1 MKKYILIILF
11 AASTIYSQVIISP
24 YIVYMDKKD
33 RFGTFLVQ
41 NKSLEEY
48 EINISFV
55 FGYPTTDS
63 LGSGTMK
70 YIENPADSLPSIAN
84 WVRAFPKS
92 FILVPE
98 QKQIVRMTVRPKRDL
113 EPGTYWTRMVTSST
127 PKSLPVDTL
136 EEGISAKIRFVLNQ
150 VTTVIYRVET
160 ATTGL
165 ELADLSLQSDSTNL
179 QMYVDIKR
187 EGNSAYF
194 GDMITRIFNE
204 YGDTVA
210 VDENFIQVYYDMKKR
225 IDFPLENL
233 EPGKYR
239 VELEILFNE
248 KEDIP
253 KSRMVPDKFTYKKE
267 LEFNYPLQK

>member
-1 MKKYILIILF
+1 MKKYIFIILF
-11 AASTIYSQVIISP
+11 AASSLYSQVIISP

-41 NKSLEEY
+41 NKSFEEY

-63 LGSGTMK
+63 LGNGTMK
-70 YIENPADSLPSIAN
+70 YIESPADSLPSIAK
-84 WVRAFPKS
+84 WIRAFPKS

-98 QKQIVRMTVRPKRDL
+98 QKQIVRMTVRPQGHL

-127 PKSLPVDTL
+127 PKSPPIDTL
-136 EEGISAKIRFVLNQ
+136 KEGISAKIRFVLNQ
-150 VTTVIYRVET
+150 VTTVVYRVDS
-160 ATTGL
+160 ATTALKL
-165 ELADLSLQSDSTNL
+165 EEMNVQSDSVNL
-179 QMYVDIKR
+179 QMFVNIKR

-194 GDMITRIFNE
+194 GDMTTRLFNE
-204 YGDTVA
+204 DGDTVA

-233 EPGKYR
+233 TEGKYR
-239 VELEILFNE
+239 IELEILFNE

-253 KSRMVPDKFTYKKE
+253 KSRMVPDKFIYKKE
-267 LEFNYPLQK
+267 LEFNYPIQK

>member
-1 MKKYILIILF
+1 
-11 AASTIYSQVIISP
+11 
-24 YIVYMDKKD
+24 MDKKD

-70 YIENPADSLPSIAN
+70 YIENPADSLPSIAK

-92 FILVPE
+92 FILAPE
-98 QKQIVRMTVRPKRDL
+98 QKQIVRMTVRPQRDL
-113 EPGTYWTRMVTSST
+113 TPGTYWTRMVTSST
-127 PKSLPVDTL
+127 PKSPPVDTL

-150 VTTVIYRVET
+150 VTTVVYRVET
-160 ATTGL
+160 ATTRL
-165 ELADLSLQSDSTNL
+165 ELENMSIQSDSANL
-179 QMYVDIKR
+179 QMFVDIKR
-187 EGNSAYF
+187 EGNSAFF
-194 GDMITRIFNE
+194 GDMTTRIFNE

-233 EPGKYR
+233 TEGKYR

>member
-1 MKKYILIILF
+1 MKKYIFIILF
-11 AASTIYSQVIISP
+11 ISSSVYSQVIISP

-70 YIENPADSLPSIAN
+70 YIENPADSLPSIAK

-92 FILVPE
+92 FVLVPE
-98 QKQIVRMTVRPKRDL
+98 QKQIVRMTVRPQGIL

-127 PKSLPVDTL
+127 PKAPPVDTL

-150 VTTVIYRVET
+150 VTTVVYRVET
-160 ATTGL
+160 ATTSL
-165 ELADLSLQSDSTNL
+165 ELENMDVKSDSANL
-179 QMYVDIKR
+179 QMFIDINR

-194 GDMITRIFNE
+194 GDMIARIFNE

-210 VDENFIQVYYDMKKR
+210 VDESFIQVYYDMKKR
-225 IDFPLENL
+225 IDFPLDSL
-233 EPGKYR
+233 AAGKYK

-253 KSRMVPDKFTYKKE
+253 KSRLVPDKYSYKKE
-267 LEFNYPLQK
+267 LEFIYPIQK